1 MFSAGFFFFAK
12 QISVST
18 KKSDLYIR
26 FEVFILDR
34 KESQKWWT
42 IETRWKESLELFG
55 LLSAWEQGKYFAG
68 QNCGYAQ
75 RVQRPRTERTG

>member
-1 MFSAGFFFFAK
+1 MFSAGFYFFAEQK
-12 QISVST
+12 FVSI

-34 KESQKWWT
+34 KENQKCWT

-55 LLSAWEQGKYFAG
+55 LLSAWQQGKYFAG
-68 QNCGYAQ
+68 QNSGYAQ